1 MPDLFVVIATP
12 HGGDVSPYWVD
23 NFIGLEKPVNEAG
36 VPLWSRLS
44 VIRQEVAVARNLI
57 AERFMQETNA
67 SHLLFWDDDVLVPPD
82 SLMRL
87 LDDDAPIVSGFYT
100 SRQAPAQPIAYR
112 RAAKKGH
119 HYQPVMPVNPG
130 KFLVDG
136 CGAGFLLIRRDVFAK
151 LRRPWFQF
159 VCGRAKGSNV
169 SEDFYFCEKAI
180 KAGYQIIVD
189 SRVSCGHV
197 GRYIFDDGDIVQG
210 EENRDSIHP
219 HA

>member
-1 MPDLFVVIATP
+1 MSDLFVVIATP

-23 NFIGLEKPVNEAG
+23 NFIGLEKPVREDGAA
-36 VPLWSRLS
+36 LWSRLS

-57 AERFMQETNA
+57 VERFLHETNA
-67 SHLLFWDDDVLVPPD
+67 SHLLFWDDDVLVP
-82 SLMRL
+82 SGALFQL
-87 LDDDAPIVSGFYT
+87 LEDDAPIVSGFYT
-100 SRQAPAQPIAYR
+100 SRQAPVQPIAYR

-119 HYQPVMPVNPG
+119 HYQPIMPLNPG

-136 CGAGFLLIRRDVFAK
+136 CGAGFLLIRREVFEK

-159 VCGRAKGSNV
+159 LCGRAKGSNV

-210 EENRDSIHP
+210 ESQES
-219 HA
+219 